1 MGEQRLDLY
10 VAQDAVI
17 HGESTDYLYPVADSG
32 TPTLLWVT
40 VREEANNQSRLIANC
55 PIEWTVQKIEGSSMA
70 TVEISSDALGRST
83 FPFEADEAGDYE
95 VTAVL
100 KGTPTETREFSL
112 KVVPAIEWDYKLTDT
127 TANKVFTQAPLA
139 FIRGHAYTF
148 EIDLPAS
155 VDLKEARA
163 MLAWSG
169 EFSAKGLGMIF
180 SPPTGAYVTIG
191 DNTKLSWNIDCK
203 DLRNGAFDLTFYCN
217 RLDQRLVLPGR
228 LDAPPPVLSYPAA
241 NDEVEVQPLLT
252 GTGSPSAQ
260 IYVFEG
266 REGALLARTSISDD
280 GKWSVRIPE
289 PLSMGPHVFSV
300 KQRHIDTTE
309 AWAEDVRVMVTDVV
323 AKVQITN
330 PAPDPS
336 GFVKIRSES
345 WVEGL
350 GLPGVEIR
358 IVLEPGGTETYAQGI
373 VGKDGRWRVQF
384 KPNLAIGKHT
394 LNAAFFVDGKL
405 KSAWL
410 ASPFYRVEVVSR
422 S

>member
-1 MGEQRLDLY
+1 
-10 VAQDAVI
+10 
-17 HGESTDYLYPVADSG
+17 
-32 TPTLLWVT
+32 
-40 VREEANNQSRLIANC
+40 
-55 PIEWTVQKIEGSSMA
+55 
-70 TVEISSDALGRST
+70 
-83 FPFEADEAGDYE
+83 
-95 VTAVL
+95 
-100 KGTPTETREFSL
+100 
-112 KVVPAIEWDYKLTDT
+112 
-127 TANKVFTQAPLA
+127 
-139 FIRGHAYTF
+139 
-148 EIDLPAS
+148 
-155 VDLKEARA
+155 